1 MATTGSMIDKLHT
14 LREERR
20 LLEKKIEDINKE
32 FSIIEGELM
41 KQMRHEGL
49 ESAKGKFASAAL
61 QEVVKPSVEDWDKFY
76 AYIAKNKYFHLLE
89 RRPSVTGCR
98 ELFETKGKIPGV
110 LPITLQKISLRNT

>member
-1 MATTGSMIDKLHT
+1 MATTGNMIDTLHT

-20 LLEKKIEDINKE
+20 LLEKKIEEINKE
-32 FSIIEGELM
+32 YSIVEGELLS
-41 KQMRHEGL
+41 QMRTEGL
-49 ESAKGKFASAAL
+49 EMAKGHFASASL
-61 QEVVKPSVEDWDKFY
+61 QEVTKPQVEDWDTFY
-76 AYIAKNKYFHLLE
+76 KYIKKNDYFHLLE

>member
-1 MATTGSMIDKLHT
+1 MPTTGSMIDRLHT

-20 LLEKKIEDINKE
+20 LLEKKIEDINKD

-41 KQMRHEGL
+41 KQMRTEGL
-49 ESAKGKFASAAL
+49 ESAKGKFASASVT
-61 QEVVKPSVEDWDKFY
+61 EVVKPSVEDWDKFY
-76 AYIAKNKYFHLLE
+76 AYIKRHDYFHLLE

-110 LPITLQKISLRNT
+110 LPITLPKISLRNT

>member
-1 MATTGSMIDKLHT
+1 VATTGSMIDKLHT

-41 KQMRHEGL
+41 KQMRSEGL
-49 ESAKGKFASAAL
+49 ESAKGKFASVSL
-61 QEVVKPSVEDWDKFY
+61 QDVVKPSVEDWDKFY
-76 AYIAKNKYFHLLE
+76 AYIAKHKYFHLLE

-110 LPITLQKISLRNT
+110 LPITLQKVSLRNT

>member
-1 MATTGSMIDKLHT
+1 MIDTLHT

-32 FSIIEGELM
+32 YSLIEGELLR
-41 KQMRHEGL
+41 QMRSEGL
-49 ESAKGKFASAAL
+49 EMAKGHFAAASL
-61 QEVVKPSVEDWDKFY
+61 QEVTKPQVEDWDTFY
-76 AYIAKNKYFHLLE
+76 KYIGKTGYYHLLE